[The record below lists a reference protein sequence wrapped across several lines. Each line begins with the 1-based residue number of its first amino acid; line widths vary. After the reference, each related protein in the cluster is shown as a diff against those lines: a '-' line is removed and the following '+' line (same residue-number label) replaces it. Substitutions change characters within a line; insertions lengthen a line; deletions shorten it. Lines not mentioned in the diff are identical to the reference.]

1 MSLFS
6 RMIYLK
12 ALVRYNRSKFT
23 IHRSRWFSLF
33 PSRAQGAHV
42 PRGQPFYELKKPSIL
57 VKFTWTL
64 LIADAVCTLAMCE
77 LSWNYFTRP
86 VEPTE
91 SAISDDSNTIGN
103 RPQYELR
110 PTYQRAGL
118 VFMHLAFGGWV
129 AFMIGMKSGMNVK
142 RIWLTPPRPRGGLTT
157 TTRKA
162 IARPKVATFEGFG
175 SFGLRG
181 NVLDVKNCRLSTA
194 EPANDLTLIVATSG
208 NREQQLS
215 IATKG
220 VYIDGKPVSRDEVY
234 TSLSQVFGHKSE
246 PASWISGPIL
256 RDAQSP

>member
-6 RMIYLK
+6 RIKYIK
-12 ALVRYNRSKFT
+12 ASVRCNRSTFST
-23 IHRSRWFSLF
+23 HRSRWFSLF
-33 PSRAQGAHV
+33 PGRAQGTHV
-42 PRGQPFYELKKPSIL
+42 PKGQPFYELKKPSIL
-57 VKFTWTL
+57 IKFTWTL

-91 SAISDDSNTIGN
+91 SAIFDDSNAIGN
-103 RPQYELR
+103 KPQYELR

-129 AFMIGMKSGMNVK
+129 AFMVGMKSGMNVK
-142 RIWLTPPRPRGGLTT
+142 RIWLTPSRPRGLTT

-175 SFGLRG
+175 TFGLRG

-194 EPANDLTLIVATSG
+194 EPTDDLTLIVTTPG
-208 NREQQLS
+208 NREQHLS

-220 VYIDGKPVSRDEVY
+220 VYIDGKPASRDEVC

-246 PASWISGPIL
+246 PASWIDGPIL
-256 RDAQSP
+256 RDAQKS